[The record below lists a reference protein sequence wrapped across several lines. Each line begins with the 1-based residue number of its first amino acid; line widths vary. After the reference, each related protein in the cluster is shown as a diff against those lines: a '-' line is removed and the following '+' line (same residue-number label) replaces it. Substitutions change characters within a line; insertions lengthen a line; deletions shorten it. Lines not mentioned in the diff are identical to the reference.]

1 MSSRI
6 SLFLLSLAAF
16 ALCTAMLSHE
26 PQQHPRTLNANE
38 RAELLAARE
47 KVWRAYFTNDRKHL
61 EAVIPPETIAIN
73 AYEEQWANREAI
85 LTGAAQFVGG
95 GAKLTRLEFPRTEL
109 QVYGEVAI
117 IYTTY
122 LFEIESAGARET
134 YSGRGTE
141 IFVRRNNVWVN
152 SGWHLDAGK

>member
-1 MSSRI
+1 MRSK
-6 SLFLLSLAAF
+6 SLFALACLGILLVL
-16 ALCTAMLSHE
+16 TAMLSVPS
-26 PQQHPRTLNANE
+26 PQQPRTLNTTE

-61 EAVIPPETIAIN
+61 EAVIPAETIAIN
-73 AYEEQWANREAI
+73 AHEESWANREAI
-85 LTGAAQFVGG
+85 LAGAAQFVAS
-95 GAKLTRLEFPRTEL
+95 GAKLTRLEFPRTEM

-122 LFEIESAGARET
+122 LFEIESEGTRST
-134 YSGRGTE
+134 FSGRGTE